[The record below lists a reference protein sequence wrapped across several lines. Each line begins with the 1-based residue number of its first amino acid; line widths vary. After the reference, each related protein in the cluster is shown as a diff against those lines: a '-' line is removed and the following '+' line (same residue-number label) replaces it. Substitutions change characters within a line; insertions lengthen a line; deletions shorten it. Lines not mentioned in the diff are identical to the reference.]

1 MGSSLLK
8 FYPSF
13 LQSIRNL
20 DRHLSTLQTPPS
32 WTIEEVLV
40 NSEHAFRINEPEYTQ
55 PLCTAVQIALVDL
68 MARWGV
74 KAAATSG
81 HSSGRILTMVPSQ
94 FDQ

>member
-8 FYPSF
+8 FYPSV
-13 LQSIRNL
+13 LQTIRYL
-20 DRHLSTLQTPPS
+20 DQHLSTLSVPPS

-40 NSEHAFRINEPEYTQ
+40 DSEQAFLVNDSEYSQ

-74 KAAATSG
+74 KAAATIG
-81 HSSGRILTMVPSQ
+81 HSSGKASKSS
-94 FDQ
+94 